1 MQEVGRLSALEQ
13 LRRVVENR
21 HEYAQDWQRRTGG
34 KVVGYLCAYVPEEVL
49 YAADVLPVRML
60 GEHQLQDLTDPHIF
74 GMFCAYCR
82 DVLGQGLLGKYHY
95 LNGITLAHVCAH
107 ISQTYDSWRRHIPTE
122 LGHLL
127 WMPSQVQSEG
137 ALPFFLGQVES
148 FQQSVEQWLGRP
160 VSEAALQQAIA
171 VYNQNRQLLRTLYEY
186 RKEQRP
192 RLSGRSAMEV
202 VIASTVMDK
211 TEHSR
216 LLDQL
221 LAEPGH
227 PQDGVRLM
235 VVGSENSDIELV
247 GLMESLG
254 AVVVIEDNCLGNRY
268 FWNDT
273 LPDGD
278 PRAAIARRY
287 LDKLPCPLLD
297 SANRRRGEYLL
308 ELAREYRAEG
318 VVFLRQKFCDP
329 HGWEQPVLQSLFEG
343 AGLPCLSLELDFT
356 VPAGQYRTRI
366 EAFLELYL

>member
-1 MQEVGRLSALEQ
+1 LSALEQ
-13 LRRVVENR
+13 LREVVEHR
-21 HEYAQDWQRRTGG
+21 HQYAQDWQRRTGG
-34 KVVGYLCAYVPEEVL
+34 RVVGYLCSYVPEEVL
-49 YAADVLPVRML
+49 YAADVLPVRVL

-82 DVLGQGLLGKYHY
+82 DVLGQGLLGNYSY

-107 ISQTYDSWRRHIPTE
+107 ISQTYDSWRRHIPVE
-122 LGHLL
+122 FARLL
-127 WMPSQVQSEG
+127 WMPSQVQSQA
-137 ALPFFLGQVES
+137 ALPFFLAEVAS
-148 FQQSVEQWLGRP
+148 FQQSVEQWLDRP
-160 VSEAALQQAIA
+160 VSEAALRRAIA
-171 VYNQNRQLLRTLYEY
+171 VYDDNRRLLRTLYEY

-192 RLSGRSAMEV
+192 RISGREAMEV

-216 LLDQL
+216 LLEQL
-221 LAEPGH
+221 LSDPGR

-235 VVGSENSDIELV
+235 VVGSENNDAELLGFIE
-247 GLMESLG
+247 SRG

-268 FWNDT
+268 FWNGT
-273 LPDGD
+273 PPDGD

-297 SANRRRGEYLL
+297 VDSRRRGQHLL
-308 ELAREYRAEG
+308 ELAREYRVAG

-329 HGWEQPVLQSLFEG
+329 HGWEQPVLQTLFEDT
-343 AGLPCLSLELDFT
+343 GLPCLTLELDFT